1 MKTLSV
7 RCLALLLLFLSAT
20 PSVAAPVRS
29 WVGLNVGL
37 LSGDVE
43 LPCAVPNRDC
53 SEVGLFS
60 SFGVNLTLAGNAA
73 FRLRGVVAFERA
85 RERPYETAALIGA
98 KLSRSWYGLIGAGRI
113 HNADDDFEGNADGLA
128 WELLYA
134 PPTKRGAGFE
144 FSLLGNAGP
153 DVDYLGFSLGLRF
166 GKLR

>member
-1 MKTLSV
+1 MKTLPV
-7 RCLALLLLFLSAT
+7 RCLSLILLVLTAT
-20 PSVAAPVRS
+20 PSFAAPVRS

-37 LSGDVE
+37 LSGDVDV
-43 LPCAVPNRDC
+43 PCTAPNSDC
-53 SEVGLFS
+53 KEGGLFP
-60 SFGVNLTLAGNAA
+60 SFGANLTLAGSAA
-73 FRLRGVVAFERA
+73 FRLRGVVAGEGT

-113 HNADDDFEGNADGLA
+113 HNADDDFEGIADGLA

-153 DVDYLGFSLGLRF
+153 DVDYLGFGLGLRF